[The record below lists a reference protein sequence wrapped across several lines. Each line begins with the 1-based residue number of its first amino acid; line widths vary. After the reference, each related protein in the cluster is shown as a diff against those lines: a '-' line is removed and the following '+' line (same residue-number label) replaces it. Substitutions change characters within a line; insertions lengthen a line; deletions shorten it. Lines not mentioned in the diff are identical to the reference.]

1 MMKVTVLYGHP
12 ADAGAFEDYYTS
24 THIPLAAR
32 IPGVDRKELTM
43 FLTGP
48 DGGRPAYYRMAELYF
63 ASEAHLHAALGL
75 PEAQAAIADISNF
88 ATGGVTMIVGAIH
101 G

>member
-1 MMKVTVLYGHP
+1 ML
-12 ADAGAFEDYYTS
+12 FRS
-24 THIPLAAR
+24 
-32 IPGVDRKELTM
+32 
-43 FLTGP
+43 P